1 MPSLRRAAPGDA
13 GALAACIDAAY
24 AGYRAAGIDLPP
36 VSEGIADDIRDH
48 IAWVAVHDDE
58 IVGGL
63 VLVIREDVALIANVA
78 VHPAASGTGLGR
90 ALMQQAETEARERG
104 LPRMT
109 LTTHADMPGN
119 LRLYEHLGWRETGRD
134 GNKVR
139 MEKAIADR
147 SVRR

>member
-24 AGYRAAGIDLPP
+24 AGYREAGIDLPP
-36 VSEGIADDIRDH
+36 VSEGVADDIRDH
-48 IAWVAVHDDE
+48 LVWVAVHDNQ

-78 VHPAASGTGLGR
+78 VHPDATGTGLGR
-90 ALMQQAETEARERG
+90 ALMQQAETEARKRG

-119 LRLYEHLGWRETGRD
+119 VRLYEHLGWRETSRD
-134 GNKVR
+134 GTKVR
-139 MEKAIADR
+139 MEKAIA
-147 SVRR
+147 